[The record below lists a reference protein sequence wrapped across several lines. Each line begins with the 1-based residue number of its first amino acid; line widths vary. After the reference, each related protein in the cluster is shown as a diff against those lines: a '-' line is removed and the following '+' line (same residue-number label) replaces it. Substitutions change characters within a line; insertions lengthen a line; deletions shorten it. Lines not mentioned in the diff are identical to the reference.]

1 MKDNKS
7 KQIAILERILS
18 YPEFKKKHLQE
29 LKILADKLKKLKIMD
44 LKNQMQK
51 REIKFRAWDKKHNC
65 WDDDFAIHADGCL
78 YQPAKARWDISDIA
92 IETAYDELEI
102 MQFTGLKDKNGKEI
116 YEGDIVKANV
126 DVCTNRKELRKC
138 TEENLFIMPEYKKED
153 RFCQVDWYNGVRV
166 SGWRLLGKDKRY
178 QSQLKWSTIGN
189 MKLEVIGNIYENPE
203 LL

>member
-18 YPEFKKKHLQE
+18 YAEFKKKHLQE

-92 IETAYDELEI
+92 VETAYDELEI

-116 YEGDIVKANV
+116 YEGDIVNATYGMDKNGE
-126 DVCTNRKELRKC
+126 TTKSELRIIDFGEYSFRASSKSGETRNRL
-138 TEENLFIMPEYKKED
+138 TEYF
-153 RFCQVDWYNGVRV
+153 F
-166 SGWRLLGKDKRY
+166 
-178 QSQLKWSTIGN
+178 
-189 MKLEVIGNIYENPE
+189 LEVIGNIYEHSN
-203 LL
+203 LLNNG